1 MNRWKESRGM
11 GILDVAQVTFI
22 VLKAAGVIQWSWWAV
37 LTPTWIVLI
46 AMLSGGE

>member
-1 MNRWKESRGM
+1 M

-22 VLKAAGVIQWSWWAV
+22 VLKVTGVIQWSWWLV
-37 LTPTWIVLI
+37 LTPAWIVLI